1 MGLDKVRIVCRDIN
15 IGSNKTILANSGVY
29 VDMIHGEVSGMNI
42 NRYDIPLSWFW
53 VTGRGTYFIDFI
65 LLNLKRKWQCIYIS
79 TEKKIPVNQLMNL
92 MKQTYWAPERSEEDV
107 LTAMKN
113 SDSFGAFDEEDNL
126 VGFAIVVTDFV
137 SIWYL
142 CDVWSAILK
151 L

>member
-1 MGLDKVRIVCRDIN
+1 M
-15 IGSNKTILANSGVY
+15 
-29 VDMIHGEVSGMNI
+29 
-42 NRYDIPLSWFW
+42 
-53 VTGRGTYFIDFI
+53 
-65 LLNLKRKWQCIYIS
+65 
-79 TEKKIPVNQLMNL
+79 NQLMNL

-142 CDVWSAILK
+142 CDVIVDESHRGQGIGKMLMSAVVSDERFVKAGALLK
-151 L
+151 TISMPLSRRITTLFMWVSFPSCKGGRRAQHWKRSMRNSI

>member
-1 MGLDKVRIVCRDIN
+1 
-15 IGSNKTILANSGVY
+15 
-29 VDMIHGEVSGMNI
+29 
-42 NRYDIPLSWFW
+42 
-53 VTGRGTYFIDFI
+53 
-65 LLNLKRKWQCIYIS
+65 
-79 TEKKIPVNQLMNL
+79 MNL

-142 CDVWSAILK
+142 CDVIVDESHRGQGIGKMLMSAVVSDERFVKSGALLK
-151 L
+151 TKDAHGLYTLLYKFLTKSAV

>member
-1 MGLDKVRIVCRDIN
+1 M
-15 IGSNKTILANSGVY
+15 
-29 VDMIHGEVSGMNI
+29 
-42 NRYDIPLSWFW
+42 
-53 VTGRGTYFIDFI
+53 
-65 LLNLKRKWQCIYIS
+65 
-79 TEKKIPVNQLMNL
+79 NQLMNL

-142 CDVWSAILK
+142 CDVIVDESHRGQGIGKMLMSAVVSDERFVKAGALLK
-151 L
+151 TKDAHGLYRKYGFHDVDAGRVMYRTKAG